1 VDLSVINGRVQIQ
14 DGQVLDVDLPML
26 IERHNAI
33 ARALVRGE
41 LP

>member
-1 VDLSVINGRVQIQ
+1 VRIADGEFNDLE
-14 DGQVLDVDLPML
+14 LPPL

-41 LP
+41 LY